1 MSQILI
7 GNIISFV
14 SAMFMA
20 ASCLADTKYKIFFYQ
35 VLECLVLAVA
45 SVFFGSL
52 AGAVTLVLCA
62 LRNYIIAR
70 ERFSMAIMWLFV
82 ILTIVS
88 GVWVNNLGLL
98 GLIPVIATVEYT
110 ICCHYI
116 TSVKGTKYSIFVN
129 VLLWVIY
136 SFMIYDFSTGIA
148 DTIVLIVDAAAI
160 VRMRHSSQP
169 AEHD

>member
-52 AGAVTLVLCA
+52 AGAVQK
-62 LRNYIIAR
+62 IA
-70 ERFSMAIMWLFV
+70 
-82 ILTIVS
+82 
-88 GVWVNNLGLL
+88 
-98 GLIPVIATVEYT
+98 
-110 ICCHYI
+110 
-116 TSVKGTKYSIFVN
+116 
-129 VLLWVIY
+129 
-136 SFMIYDFSTGIA
+136 
-148 DTIVLIVDAAAI
+148 
-160 VRMRHSSQP
+160 
-169 AEHD
+169 